1 MGNRA
6 QEQDSSLLPPR
17 RGAVWAV
24 AVDSTAR
31 AYDLTAVAFGGSPAP
46 EAAGTRPQHV
56 DLWLQAET
64 NDVYFYFDSATGTS
78 LANTTTQTATA
89 AALAFAD
96 AHCAVLKAGNPPMK
110 VRIDRSLDKFIQ
122 VKAATTAGVLRLWAC
137 SEVSG

>member
-17 RGAVWAV
+17 RGAVWALTTD
-24 AVDSTAR
+24 ATAR

-46 EAAGTRPQHV
+46 EAAATRPQHV

-64 NDVYFYFDSATGTS
+64 NDVYFYFDSATGTA
-78 LANTTTQTATA
+78 LNNATA
-89 AALAFAD
+89 QAAAAGALAFAD
-96 AHCAVLKAGNPPMK
+96 AHCAVLKAGNAPFK
-110 VRIDRSLDKFIQ
+110 VRIERSLDKFIQ
-122 VKAATTAGVLRLWAC
+122 VKSTAGGVLRMWAC